1 MRYYFVYLGYH
12 LFYYMRK
19 KILFILLLLGAVIP
33 SQAQRYLNRIFD
45 SVSVQADQK
54 YGFNYGYKGDSTN
67 LLLDVYQGYL
77 DTAINR
83 PMVVLAHGGS
93 FIQGNRKSAD
103 IASLCKDL
111 AKRGYVVVSFEY
123 RLGVDILSGKTLE
136 QEFSQAVLRA
146 SQDGRAAIRYFYKSA
161 RNGNTFRI
169 DTNQIYTGG
178 ISAGGVLGLHLAF
191 LNTKA
196 EMASLTINADSLGGV
211 EGNSG
216 NAGYSWN
223 VKGIISL
230 CGALANVSWMN
241 DDKQISLCNMH
252 GTQDAT
258 VPYKTDYFKFF
269 GTNVALLQGGFSVD
283 SAAQKQG
290 IDTRLYTF
298 LGADHV
304 PFSGSTATQ
313 IKYMDT
319 TSNYVAAY
327 LYKHV
332 TGLIPTSVKKDME
345 REKNILIY
353 PNPCSEQIN
362 FQFENTA
369 NRSIKIIDLSGKLMK
384 EINCNRNTFQMDIRD
399 LAKAMY
405 FFEISENGQINR
417 QKIIIE

>member
-83 PMVVLAHGGS
+83 PLVVLAHGGS

-103 IASLCKDL
+103 IVSLCKDL

-146 SQDGRAAIRYFYKSA
+146 AQDGRAAIRYFYKSA
-161 RNGNTFRI
+161 QNGNAFKI

-196 EMASLTINADSLGGV
+196 EMASLTINADSIGGV
-211 EGNSG
+211 EGSSG
-216 NAGYSWN
+216 NAAYSWR
-223 VKGIISL
+223 VKGVISL

-241 DDKQISLCNMH
+241 DNKAISLCNMH

-269 GTNVALLQGGFSVD
+269 GANVALLQGGFSVD

-290 IDTRLYTF
+290 MDTRLHTF

-304 PFSGSTATQ
+304 PFSGSSATQ

-319 TSNYVAAY
+319 TTNYVAAY

-332 TGLIPTSVKKDME
+332 TGLIPIGIKE
-345 REKNILIY
+345 RTVSKNNFLIY
-353 PNPCSEQIN
+353 PNPSSEFVEI
-362 FQFENTA
+362 QFENTA
-369 NRSIKIIDLSGKLMK
+369 KRNIKLRDMNGKICCDLDCEENKITLP
-384 EINCNRNTFQMDIRD
+384 INTLSKGIY
-399 LAKAMY
+399 LLELY
-405 FFEISENGQINR
+405 ENGKISS
-417 QKIIIE
+417 QKIILE

>member
-1 MRYYFVYLGYH
+1 
-12 LFYYMRK
+12 MRK
-19 KILFILLLLGAVIP
+19 KILFTFLLLGAIFTT
-33 SQAQRYLNRIFD
+33 QAQRYLQNVFD
-45 SVSVQADQK
+45 SVSVQADLK

-67 LLLDVYQGYL
+67 LLLDVYQGFL
-77 DTAINR
+77 DTASNR
-83 PMVVLAHGGS
+83 PLVILAHGGS

-103 IASLCKDL
+103 IVSLCKNL

-146 SQDGRAAIRYFYKSA
+146 AQDGRAAIRYFYKSA
-161 RNGNTFRI
+161 QNGNAFRI

-196 EMASLTINADSLGGV
+196 ELASLTINADSLGGI

-216 NAGYSWN
+216 NAAYSWK
-223 VKGIISL
+223 VKGVISL

-241 DDKQISLCNMH
+241 NDKQISLCNMH

-290 IDTRLYTF
+290 MDTRLHTF

-304 PFSGSTATQ
+304 PFSGATAAQ

-319 TSNYVAAY
+319 TVNYVASY

-332 TGLIPTSVKKDME
+332 TGLIPIGIRENAAVK
-345 REKNILIY
+345 NNFLVY
-353 PNPCSEQIN
+353 PNPSSEFVEI
-362 FQFENTA
+362 QFENTA
-369 NRSIKIIDLSGKLMK
+369 KRTIKLRDMRGKICCELDCEENKITFPINTLSKGIYLL
-384 EINCNRNTFQMDIRD
+384 E
-399 LAKAMY
+399 LY
-405 FFEISENGQINR
+405 ENGKTSS
-417 QKIIIE
+417 QKIILE

>member
-1 MRYYFVYLGYH
+1 MRYYFVYSGYH

-83 PMVVLAHGGS
+83 PLVVLAHGGS

-103 IASLCKDL
+103 IVSLCKDL

-146 SQDGRAAIRYFYKSA
+146 AQDGRAAIRYFYKSA
-161 RNGNTFRI
+161 QNGNAFRI

-196 EMASLTINADSLGGV
+196 ELASLTINADSLGGV

-216 NAGYSWN
+216 NAAYSWR
-223 VKGIISL
+223 VKGVISL

-241 DDKQISLCNMH
+241 DNKAISLCNMH

-290 IDTRLYTF
+290 MDTRLYTF

-332 TGLIPTSVKKDME
+332 TGLIPIGIKE
-345 REKNILIY
+345 RTVSKNNFLIY
-353 PNPCSEQIN
+353 PNPSSEFVEI
-362 FQFENTA
+362 QFENTA
-369 NRSIKIIDLSGKLMK
+369 KRNIKLRDMNGKICCDLDCEENKITLP
-384 EINCNRNTFQMDIRD
+384 INTLSKGIY
-399 LAKAMY
+399 LLELY
-405 FFEISENGQINR
+405 ENGKISS
-417 QKIIIE
+417 QKIILE